1 MRITLYCIICTL
13 FFSFFFTKANDFK
26 SAKIEK
32 KNISKVTAV
41 RQNSYGYS
49 GGMIDT
55 YNSNRG
61 IILVEFIQPINSWS
75 VYIFDLNTIDSLN
88 SNAIFEEYERF
99 NTVLNDESQQEVYIV
114 QGDTLYDS
122 ELADRVYSRRIA
134 TIDTLSFVDY
144 IIDTAILSGQG
155 TLPQLIT
162 HNYSSETGDHI
173 VHYMRLNDKIKSW
186 EDCCLYR
193 YALIDDCTMQY
204 SDGFIKIT
212 LPTATEQG
220 YVDTIK
226 IRNILVN
233 ALNTN
238 KNDNVP
244 YDCVEG
250 YLIFQDNSSTTY
262 FASGVA
268 MFAFN
273 VNPAQTLTINNI
285 VNLGHSYIVESMIN
299 GNKSFTLYN
308 SVLPKGQ
315 LLPFTDSTI
324 IHDNRYLECAGPGC
338 ISQRVDFT
346 YVKSQNKQMLLLT
359 NSGTIQ
365 DIPIQWKLI
374 KPIGDKPDLPEIKD
388 KKTREFLSLFSP
400 SFSNKLIFMAPKN
413 KIMIYGDGQFYELT
427 KKKIKEMGG

>member
-1 MRITLYCIICTL
+1 MCTL

-26 SAKIEK
+26 SVKIEK
-32 KNISKVTAV
+32 NNISKVTAV

-61 IILVEFIQPINSWS
+61 IILIEFKQPLNSWS
-75 VYIFDLNTIDSLN
+75 VYIYDLNTIDSLN

-99 NTVLNDESQQEVYIV
+99 KTVLNDESQQEIYIV
-114 QGDTLYDS
+114 HGDTLYDS
-122 ELADRVYSRRIA
+122 ELADRVYSRRIT

-144 IIDTAILSGQG
+144 IIDTSILSGQG

-162 HNYSSETGDHI
+162 HNYSGEAGDHI

-186 EDCCLYR
+186 EDCCLYE

-204 SDGFIKIT
+204 SNGFIKIT
-212 LPTATEQG
+212 LPTANEQG
-220 YVDTIK
+220 YVDTIR

-233 ALNTN
+233 GLQNN
-238 KNDNVP
+238 KNSNVP

-250 YLIFQDNSSTTY
+250 FLIVQDNTSTTY
-262 FASGVA
+262 FVSGNSI
-268 MFAFN
+268 FPIIQD
-273 VNPAQTLTINNI
+273 PARSFSLNNI
-285 VNLGHSYIVESMIN
+285 VNLGHSCIVESMIN

-308 SVLPKGQ
+308 SAVPKGQ

-338 ISQRVDFT
+338 ISQRVDFI

-359 NSGTIQ
+359 NDGTIL
-365 DIPIQWKLI
+365 DIPNQWKLI
-374 KPIGDKPDLPEIKD
+374 KSIGDKPALPEIKD
-388 KKTREFLSLFSP
+388 KKTRDFYTLFSL
-400 SFSNKLIFMAPKN
+400 SFSNKLIFIAPKN

-427 KKKIKEMGG
+427 KKKVKEMGG